1 MKNYNRKPLKNL
13 DNEWLNATTPIL
25 TKTSVSQK
33 RKWISLVVLLFINVI
48 NYMDRLTV
56 AAVLEVILYLLN

>member
-1 MKNYNRKPLKNL
+1 MKTHNSETLKNL

-25 TKTSVSQK
+25 TRTSVSQK

-56 AAVLEVILYLLN
+56 SAVLEVQLSF